1 VPVTLIVVAI
11 ALAIASQWWLS
22 HRHRVAGRSP
32 MEPAPATE
40 RILIPAELE
49 TASGSAL
56 GMPVAPRTNQANG
69 TNGALSPAA
78 SAPAADASEA
88 PASGV
93 LAKAAVAGAQGASIA
108 AQAVTDTF
116 ASLRVALDQL
126 TGRVA
131 TLEAHDR
138 GHDEQ
143 IAALRSDV
151 DALKADRVTAA
162 ASAATAASGASARVS
177 AGRVRRHVMAAA
189 RPAPSAVSA
198 AASAAEAGT
207 VLAVD
212 LWGGRPSV
220 ALGRTVPGSEGTE
233 LRFFGEG
240 ETQGRVTV
248 KRADPGSQTATF
260 ATPAGEFTLAP
271 KAQ

>member
-1 VPVTLIVVAI
+1 
-11 ALAIASQWWLS
+11 
-22 HRHRVAGRSP
+22 

-56 GMPVAPRTNQANG
+56 GMPMAPRTNQANG
-69 TNGALSPAA
+69 APTTAA
-78 SAPAADASEA
+78 SAPAADASDV

-151 DALKADRVTAA
+151 DALKADRVAAA
-162 ASAATAASGASARVS
+162 ASAATAASGASARAS

-198 AASAAEAGT
+198 AASAAEASAAGA

-248 KRADPGSQTATF
+248 KRADLSSQTATF

>member
-1 VPVTLIVVAI
+1 
-11 ALAIASQWWLS
+11 
-22 HRHRVAGRSP
+22 

-56 GMPVAPRTNQANG
+56 GMPVAPRANQANG
-69 TNGALSPAA
+69 TNGAPSPAA
-78 SAPAADASEA
+78 SAPAVEVSDV

-151 DALKADRVTAA
+151 DALKADRVAA
-162 ASAATAASGASARVS
+162 AASASAATAASGASARAS

-189 RPAPSAVSA
+189 RPAPSVASGS
-198 AASAAEAGT
+198 ASAAEASAAGA

-248 KRADPGSQTATF
+248 KRADLSSQTATF
-260 ATPAGEFTLAP
+260 AMPAGEFTLAP